1 MEILVADSSQTLTE
15 VVDQVIRILT
25 VEGEATCTSNTS
37 RTIVASAAGRGVDL
51 ALQLMRGVDIVRLWV
66 VHVVQLRM

>member
-1 MEILVADSSQTLTE
+1 METLVADSSQTLTE

-25 VEGEATCTSNTS
+25 VGGVATCTSNTS

-51 ALQLMRGVDIVRLWV
+51 ALQLMRGVDIVRLGV